1 MITKHKLAFDIG
13 RCRPL
18 PNLRRECS
26 VAASAVRTVGTGFLE
41 LCVGLSPIFLEFRGH
56 LGNDILEARYTSR
69 KQGKIITDRLRRGR
83 KGGREREREKTAK
96 FSAAKNCCTDW
107 SGVMMDQ
114 PVLLPPLFGTF
125 SAHWPPSGVATRPGG
140 NAS

>member
-1 MITKHKLAFDIG
+1 V
-13 RCRPL
+13 C
-18 PNLRRECS
+18 
-26 VAASAVRTVGTGFLE
+26 RTVTDFSRISGT
-41 LCVGLSPIFLEFRGH
+41 SWKRHPRGAIYFSETRENH
-56 LGNDILEARYTSR
+56 NGPFEAREE
-69 KQGKIITDRLRRGR
+69 
-83 KGGREREREKTAK
+83 GGEGEREREKTAK